1 MFITLKYIF
10 FSNLLALKIKK
21 RYHTMLA
28 GRQGEAEETMQ
39 VYQVSHFS
47 YDFYPRHFYFIT
59 LVVFSYIDL
68 Y

>member
-28 GRQGEAEETMQ
+28 GRQGEAVETMQ
-39 VYQVSHFS
+39 VYKVSHFS
-47 YDFYPRHFYFIT
+47 YDFYPRHFIT
-59 LVVFSYIDL
+59 LVIFSDIYL
-68 Y
+68 H